1 MTTIEA
7 IAALAL
13 RAETVPVR
21 LLDAARCHLGEG
33 STYDAA
39 SDTAWWFDILG
50 RTLHEARPSDARPSD
65 GRPSDGRPG
74 NYHLAVHALPVMA
87 SALAMV
93 DDQRQLLVAEDGLH
107 LRDIATGH
115 LQRLVAIEAE
125 NPGTRSNDARV
136 HPSGTFWTSTMGR
149 RAEKGAG
156 TIYAYHDGI
165 IEPLF
170 ADLTIPNAICFSPD
184 GSTGYFADT
193 AENRLYRVS
202 LDPATGLPLEAPTT
216 LLDHAG
222 PGGLDGAVT
231 DAEGLIWCAIWGGG
245 SVNVYSPA
253 GALVRRI
260 AVPARQPSCPV
271 FVGPGLD
278 RLLVT
283 SAWENM
289 GAAMR
294 AADPGHGQTFLLDVG
309 ARGRAEPRV
318 RLGGV

>member
-1 MTTIEA
+1 MTTTEA
-7 IAALAL
+7 IAHVS
-13 RAETVPVR
+13 RAPETVPVR
-21 LLDAARCHLGEG
+21 VLDAARCHLGEG
-33 STYDAA
+33 SAYDAA

-50 RTLHEARPSDARPSD
+50 RTLHEAPLSTHRI
-65 GRPSDGRPG
+65 
-74 NYHLAVHALPVMA
+74 AVHALPVMA

-115 LQRLVAIEAE
+115 LERLVAIEADDA
-125 NPGTRSNDARV
+125 GTRSNDARV
-136 HPSGTFWTSTMGR
+136 HPCGTLWTSTMGR

-156 TIYAYHDGI
+156 SIYAFRDGAI
-165 IEPLF
+165 TPLF
-170 ADLTIPNAICFSPD
+170 TGLTIPNAICFSPD
-184 GSTGYFADT
+184 GTTGYFADT
-193 AENRLYRVS
+193 AENRLYRVP
-202 LDPATGLPLEAPTT
+202 LDPATGLPTDAPTT
-216 LLDHAG
+216 LTRHTG

-245 SVNVYSPA
+245 GVNVYSPA
-253 GALVRRI
+253 GALVRRVT
-260 AVPARQPSCPV
+260 VPARQPSCPV
-271 FVGPGLD
+271 FVGAGFD

-289 GAAMR
+289 GAALR

-309 ARGRAEPRV
+309 ARGRPEPRV